1 MTKSMSL
8 LIESIK
14 LLDGEFQNLS
24 YHEQRMNRAL
34 KELCGMEDFFDLAM
48 FLEKCDNPDK
58 GLYKCRITYDD
69 QVQDVEF
76 LPYEAKPVA
85 SLKVVENDNIEY
97 EFKYK
102 DRSAIDKLFK
112 RREGCDDILIVKKD
126 LVTDSSYSNLV
137 FRKGKNWI
145 TPWSALLKGTMRQS
159 LIERNVIHEEDI
171 HIGDIRDFDSCRII
185 NAMLGFT
192 APEIDVKKIVF

>member
-1 MTKSMSL
+1 MSL

-14 LLDGEFQNLS
+14 LLDGEFFNLS

-34 KELCGMEDFFDLAM
+34 KELCGMEDFFDLAV
-48 FLEKCDNPDK
+48 FLEKCDNPVK
-58 GLYKCRITYDD
+58 GLYKCRVTYDD

-76 LPYEAKPVA
+76 LPYEPKLIE
-85 SLKVVENDNIEY
+85 SLKIVKSDSIEY

-112 RREGCDDILIVKKD
+112 RRGGCDDILIIKND
-126 LVTDSSYSNLV
+126 LITDSSYSNVV
-137 FRKGKNWI
+137 FRKGKKWI

-159 LIERNVIHEEDI
+159 LIEQNVIQEEDI
-171 HIGDIRDFDSCRII
+171 RLEDIGDFESCRII

>member
-1 MTKSMSL
+1 MSL

-14 LLDGEFQNLS
+14 LLDGEFSNLS
-24 YHEQRMNRAL
+24 YHEQRMNRSL
-34 KELCGMEDFFDLAM
+34 KTLCGLEEFFDLSL
-48 FLEKCDNPDK
+48 FLDRCDRPLK

-76 LPYEAKPVA
+76 LPYEPKPVT
-85 SLKVVENDNIEY
+85 SLKVVESDSIDY

-112 RREGCDDILIVKKD
+112 RRADCDDIIIVKNE
-126 LVTDSSYSNLV
+126 LVTDSSYSNIV
-137 FRKGKNWI
+137 FRKGKTWI

-159 LIERNVIHEEDI
+159 LIEQNILREEDI
-171 HIGDIRDFDSCRII
+171 RIEDIREFDSCRII
-185 NAMLGFT
+185 NAMLGFE
-192 APEIDVKKIVF
+192 APEIDVNNIVF

>member
-1 MTKSMSL
+1 MSL
-8 LIESIK
+8 LIESIR
-14 LLDGEFQNLS
+14 LLDGEFHNLS

-34 KELCGMEDFFDLAM
+34 KELCGVEDFFDLAL
-48 FLEKCDNPDK
+48 FLAKCDNPDK
-58 GLYKCRITYDD
+58 GLFKCRITYDD

-76 LPYEAKPVA
+76 LPYQAKPVA
-85 SLKVVENDNIEY
+85 SLKIVESDGIDY

-112 RREGCDDILIVKKD
+112 RRSGCDDILIIKND
-126 LVTDSSYSNLV
+126 LVTDSSYSNVV
-137 FRKGKNWI
+137 FRKGKKWI

-159 LIERNVIHEEDI
+159 LIEQNVIQEEDI
-171 HIGDIRDFDSCRII
+171 RVEDIRDFETCRII
-185 NAMLGFT
+185 NAMLGFN